1 MVRRR
6 QLIKASGL
14 GVLGSAFLARVD
26 KVAAAQ
32 PSSLRSLL
40 AEQAKAGNSARL
52 LLSPAHA
59 GARCGPRNRRP
70 GRSPVASSSCRTTSP
85 RFTVAR

>member
-26 KVAAAQ
+26 RVAAAQ

-40 AEQAKAGNSARL
+40 AEQAKAGTSARL
-52 LLSPAHA
+52 LL
-59 GARCGPRNRRP
+59 GPTP
-70 GRSPVASSSCRTTSP
+70 GEEGPPDPTKADRLPLEWN
-85 RFTVAR
+85 